1 MKIYFGFMKREFA
14 TFSLDGTTVVS
25 TEKNYEKKDKN
36 NKKIVKTKF
45 IVNENK
51 KLNFLITYCFLSL
64 SVSLFRLYNL
74 T

>member
-1 MKIYFGFMKREFA
+1 MKIYFGFMKSEFA
-14 TFSLDGTTVVS
+14 TFSLDGATVVS